1 MIKVLHTADWH
12 LGKRFEQMD
21 LHADH
26 QYFLDWLIGT
36 INDNQIDVLLVA
48 GDIFDTGNPPNTA
61 LKQYYDFLWKVKS
74 TCCKQVVI
82 IGGNHDSV
90 ATLNAPKDLLKHL
103 NVHVV
108 GGVPDD
114 INEEIIPVTN
124 EGENT
129 ELVICAV
136 PFLRDKDIRLS
147 ISGETYLE
155 RETRIKEGIAEHY
168 RNLVPLIADYK
179 NANIPIIAAG
189 HLFAAGAKTSDSE
202 KDIHAGNLGQIG
214 SADFPVEFNYIAL
227 GHLHRP
233 QMVNKQGH
241 IRYSGSPV
249 ALGFSEHDHA
259 KLVLIVS
266 FDSGALIAVDEIN
279 VPAFRRCYRIKSD
292 EASVIK
298 DFAALKDDGLLLP
311 AWVEIEVE
319 TNHYL
324 QGIEEQ
330 LYNIKSTKP
339 FIEAI
344 VIRQTRIDKIRNI
357 NQHISEAQDLNDLS
371 PARVFEMRC
380 EGMFPGSDHSA
391 LVQTFAEAV
400 EKFGQMENN

>member
-21 LHADH
+21 LHVEH

-36 INDNQIDVLLVA
+36 INDNQIEVLLVA

-103 NVHVV
+103 NVHVI

-124 EGENT
+124 EAGNT

-168 RNLVPLIADYK
+168 RNLVPLIAGHK
-179 NANIPIIAAG
+179 NANIPVIATG

-214 SADFPVEFNYIAL
+214 SADFPMEFNYIAL

-259 KLVLIVS
+259 KLVLVVS
-266 FDSGALIAVDEIN
+266 FDSGEVIAVDEIN
-279 VPAFRRCYRIKSD
+279 VPAFRKCYRIKGD
-292 EASVIK
+292 EANVIK
-298 DFAALKDDGLLLP
+298 NFAALKDDGLQLP

-357 NQHISEAQDLNDLS
+357 NQYISEAQDLNDLS
-371 PARVFEMRC
+371 PASVFEMRC

-391 LVQTFAEAV
+391 LAQTFAEAI